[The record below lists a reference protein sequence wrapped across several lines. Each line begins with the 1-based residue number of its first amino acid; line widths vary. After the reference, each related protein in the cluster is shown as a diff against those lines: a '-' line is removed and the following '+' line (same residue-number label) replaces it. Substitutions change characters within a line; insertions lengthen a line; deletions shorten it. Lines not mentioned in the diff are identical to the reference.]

1 MRSTTAIVRALALSR
16 LTARAAA
23 LTSLA
28 AFLSAA
34 PFHAALAQTAPSL
47 GAAERFSVLG
57 GTAVTCTTSVVI
69 GDVGVSPGTAFTNT
83 GPCTIAGTIHLNDL
97 AAMNAHAALLAAYTE
112 LAPQAGDCDEAH
124 TLPSTVGAIP
134 VANRTL
140 FPGTYC
146 TGAAFTGTDVT
157 LTLNGNGDPN
167 AVWIFKIGAGLTG
180 TNFTV
185 AMTNGAQACNV
196 FWRVGAGVELTTSAF
211 KGNILAGDLASD
223 TTQDGS
229 ITLTGG
235 SLAGRALANVAVTMT
250 DASVIGC
257 AALKAP
263 KDRNECEADDEDK
276 HHHKHHGRDHHKHDK
291 DHDKH
296 DKDHDKHDRDHGKN
310 DMDHG
315 KKYGS

>member
-1 MRSTTAIVRALALSR
+1 VA
-16 LTARAAA
+16 
-23 LTSLA
+23 SLA

-34 PFHAALAQTAPSL
+34 PFHSALAQTAPSL

-57 GTAVTCTTSVVI
+57 GSAVTCTTSVVI
-69 GDVGVSPGTAFTNT
+69 GDVGVSPGSAFTNT
-83 GPCTIAGTIHLNDL
+83 GPCTIAGTIHLNDQ
-97 AAMNAHAALLAAYTE
+97 AAMNAQAALLSAFTA

-157 LTLNGNGDPN
+157 LTLNGNGDAN

-211 KGNILAGDLASD
+211 KGNILAGDLGSD
-223 TTQDGS
+223 TTKDGS

-276 HHHKHHGRDHHKHDK
+276 HHHDKDHDRDHDK
-291 DHDKH
+291 DHDK
-296 DKDHDKHDRDHGKN
+296 DHGKN
-310 DMDHG
+310 DKDQG
-315 KKYGS
+315 KKKYGS